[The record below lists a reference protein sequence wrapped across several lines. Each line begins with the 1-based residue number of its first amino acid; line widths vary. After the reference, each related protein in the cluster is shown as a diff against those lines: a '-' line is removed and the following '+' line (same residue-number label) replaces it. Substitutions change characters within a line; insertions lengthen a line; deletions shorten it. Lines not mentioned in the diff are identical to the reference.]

1 MTLNSI
7 TELLFVALCGSWF
20 LLARNLW
27 RIFFV
32 GERRR
37 WLDAAEFA
45 IGSVA
50 ICCIVVDL
58 LDISRVR
65 FFGAQFML
73 ANLGCMLFIIS
84 FVWLLTKLLSP
95 TTRLCTANGRMTSWF
110 LAFLAIAMGAWTFSR
125 LQDRSSLS
133 DMLGVGGVAPGV
145 IVSED
150 EFCGRTD
157 LGSKINLF
165 HFSVDDQLFKEYA
178 EDFHIRYSMFT
189 SALIHREDA
198 DSSSN
203 CHGWVF
209 TGGKFLLRG
218 TGVERIL
225 EENRYAIV
233 STPAP
238 GDIVIYRSDTGA
250 ILHTGLVQGVLN
262 EGTVMIESKWGTD
275 QRFLHR
281 PEDQPYSTSFVYYHS
296 DRKGH
301 LIDLEQ
307 STGSDFE
314 DD

>member
-1 MTLNSI
+1 LTLNSI

-27 RIFFV
+27 RILFV
-32 GERRR
+32 GARRP

-65 FFGAQFML
+65 FFGAQLML
-73 ANLGCMLFIIS
+73 ANLGCLLFIIS
-84 FVWLLTKLLSP
+84 FVWLLTKLLSQ
-95 TTRLCTANGRMTSWF
+95 TARLCTAKYRMTSWF
-110 LAFLAIAMGAWTFSR
+110 LAFLAIAMGAWTYLR

-145 IVSED
+145 IVPEN
-150 EFCGRTD
+150 EFYGLTD
-157 LGSKINLF
+157 LGNKINLF
-165 HFSVDDQLFKEYA
+165 RYSVDDQLFQEYSK
-178 EDFHIRYSMFT
+178 DFYTRYSVFA
-189 SALIHREDA
+189 SALIQREDA
-198 DSSSN
+198 DCSSN
-203 CHGWVF
+203 CHGWIF
-209 TGGKFLLRG
+209 TGGKFLMRG
-218 TGVERIL
+218 IGVERIL

-281 PEDQPYSTSFVYYHS
+281 PEDQPYSTSFMYYHS

-301 LIDLEQ
+301 LIDVEQ

>member
-20 LLARNLW
+20 LFARNLW
-27 RIFFV
+27 RILFV
-32 GERRR
+32 GARRP

-65 FFGAQFML
+65 FFGAQLML
-73 ANLGCMLFIIS
+73 ANLGCLLFIIS

-95 TTRLCTANGRMTSWF
+95 TTRLCISKYRMTTWF
-110 LAFLAIAMGAWTFSR
+110 LAFLAIAMGAWTYLR
-125 LQDRSSLS
+125 LLDRSSMS
-133 DMLGVGGVAPGV
+133 DLLGVGGVTPGV
-145 IVSED
+145 IVPEN
-150 EFCGRTD
+150 EFYGLTD

-165 HFSVDDQLFKEYA
+165 HYSVDDQLFQEYSK
-178 EDFHIRYSMFT
+178 DFYTRYSVFT
-189 SALIHREDA
+189 SALIQREDA
-198 DSSSN
+198 DCSSN

-209 TGGKFLLRG
+209 TGGKFLMRG
-218 TGVERIL
+218 IGVERIL

-281 PEDQPYSTSFVYYHS
+281 PEDQPYSTSFEYYHS

-301 LIDLEQ
+301 LIDVEQ
-307 STGSDFE
+307 SPSSDL